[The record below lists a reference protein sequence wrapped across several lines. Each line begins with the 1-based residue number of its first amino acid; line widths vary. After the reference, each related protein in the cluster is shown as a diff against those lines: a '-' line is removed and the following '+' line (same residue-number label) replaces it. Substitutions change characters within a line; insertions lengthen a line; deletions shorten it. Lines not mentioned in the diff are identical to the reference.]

1 MGWVRGRAFPGPP
14 SSEAEG
20 SARIRLP
27 AVDLGLSGRRCLV
40 TGSTAGI
47 GLEVARQLA
56 GEGGRVV
63 TSGRRPE
70 APGVGEVAHV
80 GADLALPGEPE
91 RTVAE
96 AAAVLGGLDVLV
108 NNVGT
113 ARIARF
119 EDVPDAEWDAYWQ
132 VNVMS
137 YVRAIR
143 AALPHLRDGGGA
155 IVNVSSTAGKRPSTG
170 MPHYS
175 VTKAAVLSLSRLVA
189 DLYATDG
196 IRCNAVTPGPTATD
210 AWLGEGGL
218 ADQQGDR
225 DEVLARVGAGRPLGR
240 LARPEEIAAVIVFL
254 CSDRAS
260 YVTGAAWSA
269 DGGTVPIIV

>member
-1 MGWVRGRAFPGPP
+1 M
-14 SSEAEG
+14 E
-20 SARIRLP
+20 
-27 AVDLGLSGRRCLV
+27 LGLERRVCLV
-40 TGSTAGI
+40 MGSTRGI
-47 GLEVARQLA
+47 GRETARQLA
-56 GEGGRVV
+56 AEGAFVATCGR
-63 TSGRRPE
+63 GE
-70 APGVGEVAHV
+70 APGVGESLHV
-80 GADLALPGEPE
+80 QADLALSGEPE
-91 RTVAE
+91 RVVAE
-96 AAAVLGGLDVLV
+96 AAGGLGGLHVLV
-108 NNVGT
+108 NNAGV
-113 ARIARF
+113 ARQARF
-119 EDVPDAEWDAYWQ
+119 EEVDDAEWDAYWQ
-132 VNVMS
+132 LNVMS

-143 AALPHLRDGGGA
+143 AALPHLRAAPGGA

-189 DLYATDG
+189 DLYAKEG

-225 DEVLARVGAGRPLGR
+225 EEVLATVGAGRPLGR

-254 CSDRAS
+254 CSERAS